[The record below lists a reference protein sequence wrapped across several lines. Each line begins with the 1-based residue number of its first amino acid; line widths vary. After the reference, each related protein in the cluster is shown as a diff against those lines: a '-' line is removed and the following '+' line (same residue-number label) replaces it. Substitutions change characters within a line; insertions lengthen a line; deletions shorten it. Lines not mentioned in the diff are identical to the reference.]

1 MISECVSDHCNVC
14 QKRSWIPTYT
24 DLRWCIMSWKST
36 TISDLFWVL
45 NNIHLFIKWK
55 SQKRKENVSF
65 CQKEN
70 KLVVVVVAVE
80 TLHKSSFLNSDFL
93 KYYLP
98 IIQKKIIIP
107 WLIVYFSLKNLR
119 SENVE
124 DRCVICLGP
133 KTHKIMKWFQNG
145 MNLIL

>member
-1 MISECVSDHCNVC
+1 MNLEFEDQERNKIFLIFESVSDHCNVC

-24 DLRWCIMSWKST
+24 TLTWCIMSWKST

-45 NNIHLFIKWK
+45 NNIQLFTKWK

-107 WLIVYFSLKNLR
+107 WLIVYFSLKLALWKCR
-119 SENVE
+119 RY
-124 DRCVICLGP
+124 DALYA
-133 KTHKIMKWFQNG
+133 
-145 MNLIL
+145 

>member
-24 DLRWCIMSWKST
+24 TLTWCIMSWKST

-107 WLIVYFSLKNLR
+107 WLIVYFSLKKLR

-124 DRCVICLGP
+124 DRCIICLGP
-133 KTHKIMKWFQNG
+133 KIHKIMKWFQNG
-145 MNLIL
+145 MSLIL